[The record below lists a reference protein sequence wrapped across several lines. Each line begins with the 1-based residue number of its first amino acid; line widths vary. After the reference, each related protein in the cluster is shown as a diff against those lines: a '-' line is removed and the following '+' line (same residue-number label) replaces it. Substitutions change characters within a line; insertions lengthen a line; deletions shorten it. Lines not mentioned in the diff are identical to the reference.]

1 MAQLYR
7 RSSPFIIPI
16 FLPQWGCPFQ
26 CVYCRQESI
35 TGLQRGSID
44 FKTLSALV
52 EAGLASRKRKPGQQ
66 TEIAFYG
73 GTFTSIET
81 TAQEALLEWGSL
93 YVRQGRV
100 DGLRLSTRP
109 DALPPEIVNGLW
121 VKGVKTIELGVQS
134 LNDQVLSEARR
145 GHTARDTFQAFGL
158 LKKWSFNIGAQIM
171 LGLPGDD
178 GRAFRETVE
187 RLLILKPDRVR
198 IYPTLVL
205 RGTTLARWYE
215 EGRYEPVSLDE
226 AVALGAW
233 AVELFEAKGIPVIRI
248 GLQNQNQMK
257 LGQDLLA
264 GPFHPAFGDLVRR
277 EIFLK
282 NLKHFLKNNI
292 PLSSVIELTVS
303 DRDESFLTGEN
314 RKGWR
319 QLMMEL
325 GITIRLKKDGGLFP
339 GSWICSQKNHSRGIM
354 KTIGP

>member
-1 MAQLYR
+1 MMRNPAKCGTDGLFAK
-7 RSSPFIIPI
+7 SSPFIIPI

-26 CVYCRQESI
+26 CVYCRQETI
-35 TGLQRGSID
+35 TGLQRGSLD
-44 FKTLSALV
+44 FKALSALV
-52 EAGLASRKRKPGQQ
+52 EAGLTPRKKKPGQQ

-109 DALPPEIVNGLW
+109 DALSPEIVNRLW
-121 VKGVKTIELGVQS
+121 GKGVKTIELGVQS

-145 GHTARDTFQAFGL
+145 GHTAQDTFQAFGL
-158 LKKWSFNIGAQIM
+158 LKEWPFKIGAQIM

-178 GRAFRETVE
+178 RRAFRETVE
-187 RLLILKPDRVR
+187 RLLILKPDLVR

-215 EGRYEPVSLDE
+215 EGRYKPVSLE
-226 AVALGAW
+226 E
-233 AVELFEAKGIPVIRI
+233 AVELCCWAVDLLERAGIPVIRL
-248 GLQNQNQMK
+248 GLQNHNDLK
-257 LGQDLLA
+257 LGQELLA

-282 NLKHFLKNNI
+282 NLKHFLKNNV
-292 PLSSVIELTVS
+292 PLSSVIGLTVS
-303 DRDESFLTGEN
+303 DRDESYLTGEN
-314 RKGWR
+314 RRGWR
-319 QLMMEL
+319 QLMVEL
-325 GITIRLKKDGGLFP
+325 GITIRLEKDGGLFP
-339 GSWICSQKNHSRGIM
+339 GSWICSPTG
-354 KTIGP
+354 

>member
-1 MAQLYR
+1 MA
-7 RSSPFIIPI
+7 PFIIPI
-16 FLPQWGCPFQ
+16 FLPEWGCPFQ

-35 TGLQRGSID
+35 TGLKRGSLD
-44 FKTLSALV
+44 FKSLSALV
-52 EAGLASRKRKPGQQ
+52 EAGLVSRKRKPGQEI
-66 TEIAFYG
+66 EIAFYG

-81 TAQEALLEWGSL
+81 TAQETLLEWGSL
-93 YVRQGRV
+93 YVRKGRV

-109 DALPPEIVNGLW
+109 DALSPEIVNRLW

-134 LNDQVLSEARR
+134 LDDQVLSTTRR

-158 LKKWSFNIGAQIM
+158 LKERPIKIGAQIM

-178 GRAFRETVE
+178 GRAFRETIE
-187 RLLILKPDRVR
+187 KLLILKPDLVR

-205 RGTTLARWYE
+205 WGTTLARWYE
-215 EGRYEPVSLDE
+215 EGRYKPMPLEE
-226 AVALGAW
+226 AVDLGAW
-233 AVELFEAKGIPVIRI
+233 AVDLFEAKGIPVIRI
-248 GLQNQNQMK
+248 GLQNQNQLK

-277 EIFLK
+277 AIFLK
-282 NLKHFLKNNI
+282 NLKQFLKNNV

-303 DRDESFLTGEN
+303 DRDESYLTGEN

-325 GITIRLKKDGGLFP
+325 GITIRLQKDGGLFS
-339 GSWICSQKNHSRGIM
+339 GSWICSRTG
-354 KTIGP
+354 